1 MKWRRTMKGK
11 KRRKKN
17 RIRLGVEYALLMIS
31 KYREKKKAS
40 SKIYSRKKKNRKAGA
55 ENELF

>member
-1 MKWRRTMKGK
+1 MKWRKIMKGK
-11 KRRKKN
+11 KKRKKT

-40 SKIYSRKKKNRKAGA
+40 SKIYSRKRKNRRAGV
-55 ENELF
+55 ENELS

>member
-1 MKWRRTMKGK
+1 MKGK